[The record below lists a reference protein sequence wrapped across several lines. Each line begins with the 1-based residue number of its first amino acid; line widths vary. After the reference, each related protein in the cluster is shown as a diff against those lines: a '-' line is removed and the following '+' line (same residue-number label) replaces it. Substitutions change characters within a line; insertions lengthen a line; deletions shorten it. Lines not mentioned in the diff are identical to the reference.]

1 MHIVAVAWIF
11 VVLLMA
17 AAEASSTQGTLL
29 GALFTLLL
37 YGALPL
43 SIVLYVMG
51 TPARRRARLAAEAR
65 AAELGVQPMAR
76 ILGYAW
82 NGVAPEIMGM
92 GPVQA
97 IRTGATACTLD
108 TRLLVKTLR
117 DHGAHLPSCPAQP

>member
-51 TPARRRARLAAEAR
+51 TPARRRARLATEAR
-65 AAELGVQPMAR
+65 AAEPSTGSAPDSDGGSHPPGVT
-76 ILGYAW
+76 I
-82 NGVAPEIMGM
+82 APEREK
-92 GPVQA
+92 P
-97 IRTGATACTLD
+97 
-108 TRLLVKTLR
+108 
-117 DHGAHLPSCPAQP
+117 